1 MDRVNMYASFYVAIR
16 EGGPP
21 TKLYNDPPT
30 PTLTNGSDHSENGN
44 GHSNGY
50 AHEDF

>member
-21 TKLYNDPPT
+21 TKLYNDPPALAND
-30 PTLTNGSDHSENGN
+30 PAQSANGN
-44 GHSNGY
+44 GHSNGF
-50 AHEDF
+50 ARKEL